1 VFSDDNAQEL
11 VFRVRMSNDTL
22 KDISNDDAISALKA
36 MEYNILNNILL
47 KGVKGIK
54 KTSMRTT
61 KNVSMYNAEKDMF
74 EKQLEWVIDTDGTNL
89 QKILANPNVDAIRT
103 RSNDIY
109 EIYQILG
116 IEAARNMLYHE
127 FMEVVGE
134 DAINYR
140 HMSLLLDTMTN
151 RGTLMSVDRHGI
163 NRGDVGPLAKSSFE
177 ETTDMLINASI
188 FAEHDRINGVSANI
202 MLGQLPPCGTGDNEI
217 LLNEELYTKLMK
229 ESGNAKHMKKYAE
242 VFEEDTYQAD
252 QVFQEGCSVEAI
264 AFQYN
269 MDDKPSKK
277 TGTKKR
283 ESRGKGKAS
292 NHTVTFV

>member
-1 VFSDDNAQEL
+1 MTTAV
-11 VFRVRMSNDTL
+11 L

-36 MEYNILNNILL
+36 MEYNILNNVLL

-61 KNVSMYNAEKDMF
+61 KNVSMYNIEKDMF

-89 QKILANPNVDAIRT
+89 QKILADPNVDAVRT

-109 EIYQILG
+109 EIYQVLG

-163 NRGDVGPLAKSSFE
+163 NRGDVGPLAKCSFE

-217 LLNEELYTKLMK
+217 LLNEELYMKMMK
-229 ESGNAKHMKKYAE
+229 ESGNTKLMKKYADIY
-242 VFEEDTYQAD
+242 EEDSYQAD

-264 AFQYN
+264 ASQYN
-269 MDDKPSKK
+269 MPEPTAKPKA
-277 TGTKKR
+277 TKK
-283 ESRGKGKAS
+283 KDGKAS
-292 NHTVTFV
+292 QHSVTFV